1 MKILDKITEKFTE
14 KLWLSLDGKYPEDEP
29 QFTLTD
35 IDGNDVVDIDSNQI
49 GTL

>member
-1 MKILDKITEKFTE
+1 MKIMDKLMDKFIDKI
-14 KLWLSLDGKYPEDEP
+14 WLSLEGKFPEDEP
-29 QFTLTD
+29 QYTLAD

>member
-1 MKILDKITEKFTE
+1 MDKISD
-14 KLWLSLDGKYPEDEP
+14 KLIDKIWLSLDGKFPEDEP
-29 QFTLTD
+29 QDTLAD